1 MGSMRSLK
9 RTASLLLAMVG
20 ALVGTPALAA
30 RVVNATPSG
39 EVSEAVQIRLRF
51 DTAVVPFG
59 SPALPDPATLR
70 CEGLGANAPAPA
82 GSRRW
87 ISDREWAYDLND
99 ALPPG
104 VSCQVTIAP
113 TWKPLNGTLD
123 GPREFRFSSGG
134 PAVLSVEPYEGA
146 QVEEDQH
153 WLLRLNGPVVADTV
167 RRNAWCEV
175 QGIGER
181 VPVVWV
187 EGAPRAALLKSQQIK
202 DKDAERVAV
211 LTCQRPLPPAA
222 GVKLV
227 WGPGIAAANNPKI
240 VTREPRRFEWQVR
253 ERFTAEFTCER
264 ERAEAPCIP
273 LRPMQVRF
281 SAPVAREVAAQIRL
295 ARTDGQGSAVAP
307 KFARDATDPTVEVID
322 FPSPLDESTRYQIT
336 LPKDFRDA
344 SGRTLANASAFPLQT
359 ATGGMPPLAKF
370 AAAPFGVVELGT
382 AAEPGMLPITVRR
395 VHEGGGPPPKA
406 RLNIKTLDAG
416 VSDKDLL
423 QWFAK
428 VQRYHESSF
437 TAQEAGLPQ
446 KDWKVT
452 ETVTG
457 DDGKPRKVTRE
468 RMVGTRE
475 LSLLA
480 KETDVQRSDLPGPGA
495 ETAKTPGATEVLGLP
510 LTRSGYH
517 VVEISSRVLGRQ
529 LLDREAPMYV
539 RAGVL
544 VTPMGV
550 HFKRGRTSS
559 LVWVTTL
566 DRAQPVANADVA
578 VNDCRGDVL
587 WSGRTDAQGVA
598 RIPRGFEVTYDKC
611 VSEHGLFITARSP
624 ARADG
629 GRDLSFVF
637 SGWSQGIESWRFN
650 HPTASGP
657 LDDSNA
663 VRAHTVFDRTLL
675 RVGETVSMKH
685 WLRHETERGLATF
698 KADQQPD
705 EVDITHVATGEVVTL
720 PYARAMRWAI
730 PKAAKQGFY
739 DVTLKRKGGAQWSSG
754 QFRVEAFK
762 VPLVDARLSAPA
774 GPQIAPRELSLG
786 VQLTHLSGGGLST
799 AASLNALL
807 RPAYINFPDYS
818 DYSFTPQDTRNAETG
833 ESVSSVREQVLA
845 DRQPVKTD
853 AQGAATAK
861 VALPASVQALKVPA
875 ELVTEVSFDDPNGE
889 RQTVGRTTT
898 LWPSSLVV
906 GIRARSWLAQK
917 GRVPVQ
923 MVVLDTQGKPQA
935 GQAVELHGEQRTS
948 LTTRQKVVGGFYAY
962 DSKEQVNDLG
972 KLCSGK
978 TDARGLLVCDLDVTS
993 AGEVHLIAQATD
1005 AAGKRAESTASVWVS
1020 LGGELWFDQD
1030 NDDRIDLLPEK
1041 RDLKPGET
1049 ARLQVR
1055 MPFREATVL
1064 VTVEREGVLE
1074 AKVVNLRGSDPV
1086 IEVPIPKASAAGAS
1100 SWAPNVYVSALVLRG
1115 RIRHVPWYSFFDWG
1129 WRSPTLWWN
1138 AWRHEGADY
1147 QPPTAMVDLAKPAF
1161 KLGVAALRVG
1171 LDDHRLEVKV
1181 TPAQPQYGVRQTA
1194 KATVQVLRGGQPLAG
1209 GEVAFA
1215 AVDEGL
1221 LALMPNNSW
1230 ELLEAMFQPRAWGV
1244 ETSTAQNEIIGRRHY
1259 GRKAIAPGG
1268 SGGRNP
1274 TRELF
1279 DTLLLWQ
1286 PAVKLDAQ
1294 GRATID
1300 VPLNDSLTSF
1310 RLVAIAD
1317 SGADQFGTG
1326 SASIRVSQDLQML
1339 AGLPTLVRGGD
1350 QFEAL
1355 YTLRNTTARAMKV
1368 KATLTGQPEQQ
1379 VSIAAGAA
1387 AEVRWKVT
1395 VPQDVT
1401 TLTWEGGAEEVG
1413 VAAGGQ
1419 PARDRIKVVQ
1429 QVQPAVPVRVQQ
1441 ATIRQLDGSVSWPV
1455 APPADALPGLG
1466 GVQVTLKPTL
1476 AGALPGIRRYFEQY
1490 PYRCL
1495 EQKTSRAIG
1504 LHDTAAWTTLVGE
1517 LPTYLDRDGLAHYFP
1532 PSSDSAGGGSDA
1544 LTAYVLAASQA
1555 AGWKIPDAPREAML
1569 AGLTAFVEGRLERRL
1584 PSPRAD
1590 ALERDVRKLA
1600 AIEALSRHGRATAR
1614 LLGSLEIT
1622 PQQWPTGALIDWL
1635 AILRRVEGI
1644 PQQAQRVDEA
1654 RNLLRARLVA
1664 GGTTM
1669 KFADEAGDAW
1679 WWLMTGADANAAR
1692 LLLTAVDDGAGW
1704 REDLPRLVTGLM
1716 ARLDAQRSGAFST
1729 TTANVWT
1736 TLALDRFSAV
1746 HESTP
1751 VTGRSRA
1758 ALGEATRELD
1768 WAKQAGGG
1776 ALSLPWAAPSST
1788 PATLTVT
1795 QQGTGKPWVALQ
1807 SLAAVPLKQPFSAGY
1822 RIERSVTGVEQKTA
1836 GRWTRG
1842 DVMRVQLKVTA
1853 MADLGWVVISDP
1865 VPPGGALLGNG
1876 LGRDSQIATRG
1887 EQASGEAWRVY
1898 EERLPE
1904 AWRAYYAWLPRGTH
1918 TVEYTLRLNTAGRY
1932 TLPPSRVEAMYAP
1945 ENFGEAPIGVMEV
1958 AP

>member
-1 MGSMRSLK
+1 MGAIRRL
-9 RTASLLLAMVG
+9 TDAVVLGVGLAL
-20 ALVGTPALAA
+20 ALVATSAQAA
-30 RVVNATPSG
+30 RVVAATPSG

-59 SPALPDPATLR
+59 SLALPDPATLR
-70 CEGLGANAPAPA
+70 CEGLGAVAAPA

-99 ALPPG
+99 TLPPG
-104 VSCQVTIAP
+104 VSCRVTIAP

-187 EGAPRAALLKSQQIK
+187 DGAPRAALLRSQHIK
-202 DKDAERVAV
+202 DQDAERVAV

-240 VTREPRRFEWQVR
+240 VTRAARRFEWEVR

-281 SAPVAREVAAQIRL
+281 SAPVAREAAAQIRL
-295 ARTDGQGSAVAP
+295 NRADGQGTALAP
-307 KFARDATDPTVEVID
+307 KFAPGAVGPTVEVID
-322 FPSPLDESTRYQIT
+322 FPSPLDERTRYQLT
-336 LPKDFRDA
+336 LPQDFRDA

-382 AAEPGMLPITVRR
+382 AAEPGMLPITVRH

-416 VSDKDLL
+416 VSDKEVL

-428 VQRYHESSF
+428 VQRHHESSF
-437 TAQEAGLPQ
+437 TAQAAGWPQ

-457 DDGKPRKVTRE
+457 DDGRPRQVTRE

-480 KETDVQRSDLPGPGA
+480 QETDVQRSDLPGPGA
-495 ETAKTPGATEVLGLP
+495 ETARTPGATEVLGLP

-550 HFKRGRTSS
+550 HFKHGRTSS

-611 VSEHGLFITARSP
+611 LTDNGLFITARSP

-657 LDDSNA
+657 LDERNA

-685 WLRHETERGLATF
+685 WLRHETERGLAAF

-730 PKAAKQGFY
+730 PKGARQGFY
-739 DVTLKRKGGAQWSSG
+739 DVTLKRKDGAQWSSG

-762 VPLVDARLSAPA
+762 VPLVDGRLSAPA

-807 RPAYINFPDYS
+807 RPAYIHFPDYG
-818 DYSFTPQDTRNAETG
+818 DYSFTPQDTRDAETG
-833 ESVSSVREQVLA
+833 ESVSRVREQVLA

-861 VALPASVQALKVPA
+861 VALPASVQALQVPA

-889 RQTVGRTTT
+889 RQTVGRTTV

-906 GIRARSWLAQK
+906 GIRARSWLAHK

-923 MVVLDTQGKPQA
+923 MVVLDTAGQPQA
-935 GQAVELHGEQRTS
+935 GQAVALRGEQRTS

-962 DSKEQVNDLG
+962 DSKEQVKDLG

-1005 AAGKRAESTASVWVS
+1005 SAGKRAESTASVWVS

-1074 AKVVNLRGSDPV
+1074 AKVVTLRGSDPV
-1086 IEVPIPKASAAGAS
+1086 IEVSIPKASAAGAS

-1129 WRSPTLWWN
+1129 WRAPTLWWN
-1138 AWRHEGADY
+1138 AWRHEGPEY
-1147 QPPTAMVDLAKPAF
+1147 QPPTAMVDLARPAF

-1300 VPLNDSLTSF
+1300 VPLNDALTSF

-1368 KATLTGQPEQQ
+1368 KATLTGQPAQQ

-1387 AEVRWKVT
+1387 TEVRWKVT
-1395 VPQDVT
+1395 VPQDVA

-1441 ATIRQLDGSVSWPV
+1441 ATIRQLDGTVRWPV
-1455 APPADALPGLG
+1455 ALPVDALPGLG

-1476 AGALPGIRRYFEQY
+1476 AGALPGIRRYFELY
-1490 PYRCL
+1490 PYHCL
-1495 EQKTSRAIG
+1495 EQKASRAIG
-1504 LHDTAAWTTLVGE
+1504 LHDTAAWTALVGE

-1584 PSPRAD
+1584 PSPRGD

-1614 LLGSLEIT
+1614 LLGALEIT

-1635 AILRRVEGI
+1635 AILRRVDGI

-1704 REDLPRLVTGLM
+1704 RDDLPRLVTGLM

-1758 ALGEATRELD
+1758 VLGATTRELD
-1768 WAKQAGGG
+1768 WAKQAAGG

-1795 QQGTGKPWVALQ
+1795 QQGTGQPWVALQ
-1807 SLAAVPLKQPFSAGY
+1807 SLAAVPLAQAFSAGY
-1822 RIERSVTGVEQKTA
+1822 RIERRVTGVEQKTA
-1836 GRWTRG
+1836 GQWTRG
-1842 DVMRVQLKVTA
+1842 DVLRVQLQVTA

-1865 VPPGGALLGNG
+1865 VPPGAVLLGNG
-1876 LGRDSQIATRG
+1876 LGRDAQIATRG
-1887 EQASGEAWRVY
+1887 EQSSGAAWRVH

-1904 AWRAYYAWLPRGTH
+1904 AWRAYCAWLPRGTH
-1918 TVEYTLRLNTAGRY
+1918 TVEYTMRLNTAGHY

-1945 ENFGEAPIGVMEV
+1945 ENFGEAPIGVMDV
-1958 AP
+1958 SF

>member
-1 MGSMRSLK
+1 MDTPTGHTTLSRRK
-9 RTASLLLAMVG
+9 RLFGVRLWGTALLAM
-20 ALVGTPALAA
+20 LA
-30 RVVNATPSG
+30 T
-39 EVSEAVQIRLRF
+39 
-51 DTAVVPFG
+51 TAVGQSTPFG
-59 SPALPDPATLR
+59 AAVSRDPSAQAASALTV
-70 CEGLGANAPAPA
+70 E
-82 GSRRW
+82 
-87 ISDREWAYDLND
+87 
-99 ALPPG
+99 
-104 VSCQVTIAP
+104 
-113 TWKPLNGTLD
+113 
-123 GPREFRFSSGG
+123 
-134 PAVLSVEPYEGA
+134 SVDPYEGA
-146 QVEEDQH
+146 QIEEDQH
-153 WLLRLNGPVVADTV
+153 WLLRMSGPVGAETV
-167 RRNAWCEV
+167 RRQAWCEV

-187 EGAPRAALLKSQQIK
+187 DGAPRAALLKSQQIP
-202 DKDAERVAV
+202 DKDAERMAV

-227 WGPGIAAANNPKI
+227 WGG
-240 VTREPRRFEWQVR
+240 RRFAWEVR

-273 LRPMQVRF
+273 LRPMQLRL
-281 SAPVAREVAAQIRL
+281 SAPVAREMAAQIRL
-295 ARTDGQGSAVAP
+295 TRADGQGAAVAP
-307 KFARDATDPTVEVID
+307 TSIPGRNEPTVEVID
-322 FPSPLDESTRYQIT
+322 FPVPLAENTRYQIT

-344 SGRTLANASAFPLQT
+344 SGRALANASAFPLQT

-395 VHEGGGPPPKA
+395 VHEAGGPPPKA

-428 VQRYHESSF
+428 VQRHHESSF
-437 TAQEAGLPQ
+437 TAREAGLPQ
-446 KDWKVT
+446 KDWKVI

-457 DDGKPRKVTRE
+457 DDGRPRKVTRD
-468 RMVGTRE
+468 RIVGTRE

-480 KETDVQRSDLPGPGA
+480 KENDVQRSDLPGPGA
-495 ETAKTPGATEVLGLP
+495 DTAKTPGATEVLGLP

-598 RIPRGFEVTYDKC
+598 RIPRGFEVSYDQC
-611 VSEHGLFITARSP
+611 LTDNGLFVTARSP

-637 SGWSQGIESWRFN
+637 SGWSQGIESWRFS

-685 WLRHETERGLATF
+685 WLRHETERGLAAF

-705 EVDITHVATGEVVTL
+705 EVNITHVATGEVVTL

-730 PKAAKQGFY
+730 PKGAKQGFY

-762 VPLVDARLSAPA
+762 TPLVDARLSAPA

-807 RPAYINFPDYS
+807 RPAYIHFPDYG

-935 GQAVELHGEQRTS
+935 GQAVALRGEQRTS

-962 DSKEQVNDLG
+962 DSKEQVKDLG

-993 AGEVHLIAQATD
+993 AGEIHLIAQATD
-1005 AAGKRAESTASVWVS
+1005 SAGKRTESTASVWVS

-1030 NDDRIDLLPEK
+1030 NDDRIDLLPEQ

-1064 VTVEREGVLE
+1064 VTVEREGVLD
-1074 AKVVNLRGSDPV
+1074 AKVVTLRGSDPV

-1129 WRSPTLWWN
+1129 WRAPTLWWN
-1138 AWRHEGADY
+1138 AWRHEGPEY
-1147 QPPTAMVDLAKPAF
+1147 QAPTAMVDLAKPAF
-1161 KLGVAALRVG
+1161 KLGVAALRIG
-1171 LDDHRLEVKV
+1171 LDEHRLDVKV

-1221 LALMPNNSW
+1221 LALMPNTSW

-1317 SGADQFGTG
+1317 SGVDQFGTG

-1350 QFEAL
+1350 QFEAV
-1355 YTLRNTTARAMKV
+1355 YTLRNTTARAMQV
-1368 KATLTGQPEQQ
+1368 KATLTGQPAQQ

-1387 AEVRWKVT
+1387 AEVRWTVT
-1395 VPQDVT
+1395 VPQDVA
-1401 TLTWEGGAEEVG
+1401 TLTWEGVAEEVG

-1441 ATIRQLDGSVSWPV
+1441 ATIRQLDGTVSWPV

-1495 EQKTSRAIG
+1495 EQQTSRAIG
-1504 LHDTAAWTTLVGE
+1504 LHDTAAWTRLVGE

-1635 AILRRVEGI
+1635 AILRRVDGI
-1644 PQQAQRVDEA
+1644 PQRAQRIDEA
-1654 RNLLRARLVA
+1654 RGLLRGRLVSA
-1664 GGTTM
+1664 GTVL

-1692 LLLTAVDDGAGW
+1692 LLLMAVDDGPGW
-1704 REDLPRLVTGLM
+1704 RDDLPRLVTGLM
-1716 ARLDAQRSGAFST
+1716 ARLDTQRSGAFAT
-1729 TTANVWT
+1729 TTANVWA

-1746 HESTP
+1746 HESAP
-1751 VTGRSRA
+1751 VTGRSRV
-1758 ALGEATRELD
+1758 ALGTTTRELD
-1768 WAKQAGGG
+1768 WSKQAGGG
-1776 ALSLPWAAPSST
+1776 AMTLPWATPASA

-1807 SLAAVPLKQPFSAGY
+1807 SLAAVPLKAPFSAGY

-1836 GRWTRG
+1836 GQWTRG
-1842 DVMRVQLKVTA
+1842 DVLRVQLKVTA

-1865 VPPGGALLGNG
+1865 VPPGAALLGNG
-1876 LGRDSQIATRG
+1876 LGRDAQIATRG
-1887 EQASGEAWRVY
+1887 EQSSGTAWRVF

-1918 TVEYTLRLNTAGRY
+1918 TVEYTMRLNTAGRY
-1932 TLPPSRVEAMYAP
+1932 LLPPSRVEAMYAP
-1945 ENFGEAPIGVMEV
+1945 ENFGEVPVGMLEV
-1958 AP
+1958 R

>member
-1 MGSMRSLK
+1 MGSTRS
-9 RTASLLLAMVG
+9 RTVARWMAAMLAGWTLAG
-20 ALVGTPALAA
+20 AAQAA
-30 RVVNATPSG
+30 RVVTATPSG

-70 CEGLGANAPAPA
+70 CEGLGATAAPA

-87 ISDREWAYDLND
+87 TSDREWAYDLND

-104 VSCQVTIAP
+104 VACQLTIAP

-175 QGIGER
+175 QGVGER

-187 EGAPRAALLKSQQIK
+187 DGAPRAALLKSQQIK
-202 DKDAERVAV
+202 DRDAERVAV

-227 WGPGIAAANNPKI
+227 WGPGIAAANNPKV
-240 VTREPRRFEWQVR
+240 VTRAPRRFEWEVR

-273 LRPMQVRF
+273 LRPMQLRF

-295 ARTDGQGSAVAP
+295 ARADGQGSGIAP
-307 KFARDATDPTVEVID
+307 KLARDATEAMVEAID
-322 FPSPLDESTRYQIT
+322 FPSPLDERTRYQLT

-344 SGRTLANASAFPLQT
+344 SGRALANASAFPLQT

-382 AAEPGMLPITVRR
+382 AAEPGMLPITVRH
-395 VHEGGGPPPKA
+395 VHEGSGPPPKA

-428 VQRYHESSF
+428 VQRHHESSF
-437 TAQEAGLPQ
+437 TAREAGLPQ

-468 RMVGTRE
+468 RIVGTRE

-495 ETAKTPGATEVLGLP
+495 DTAKTPGATEVLGLP

-550 HFKRGRTSS
+550 HFKRGRSSS

-598 RIPRGFEVTYDKC
+598 RIPRGFEVTYDQC
-611 VSEHGLFITARSP
+611 FTDNGLFVTARSP

-657 LDDSNA
+657 LDDRNA

-685 WLRHETERGLATF
+685 WLRHETERGLAAF

-720 PYARAMRWAI
+720 PFARAMHWAI

-739 DVTLKRKGGAQWSSG
+739 DVTLKRKGGAQWSAG

-807 RPAYINFPDYS
+807 RPAYIHFPDYG

-935 GQAVELHGEQRTS
+935 GQAVALRGEQRTS

-962 DSKEQVNDLG
+962 DSKEQVKDLG
-972 KLCSGK
+972 TLCSGK

-993 AGEVHLIAQATD
+993 AGEIHLIAQATD
-1005 AAGKRAESTASVWVS
+1005 SAGKRTESTASVWVS

-1030 NDDRIDLLPEK
+1030 NDDRIDLLPEQ

-1129 WRSPTLWWN
+1129 WRAPTLWWN
-1138 AWRHEGADY
+1138 AWRHEGQDH

-1171 LDDHRLEVKV
+1171 LEDHRLEVKV

-1194 KATVQVLRGGQPLAG
+1194 KATVQVLQGGQPLAG

-1286 PAVKLDAQ
+1286 PTVKLDAQ

-1317 SGADQFGTG
+1317 SGVDQFGTG

-1368 KATLTGQPEQQ
+1368 KATLTGQPEQT

-1387 AEVRWKVT
+1387 TEVRWKVT

-1441 ATIRQLDGSVSWPV
+1441 ATIRQLDGTVSWPV

-1495 EQKTSRAIG
+1495 EQQTSRAIG
-1504 LHDTAAWTTLVGE
+1504 LHDTAAWTALVGE

-1590 ALERDVRKLA
+1590 ALERGVRKLA

-1635 AILRRVEGI
+1635 AILRRVDGI

-1729 TTANVWT
+1729 TTANAWT

-1758 ALGEATRELD
+1758 ALGTTTRELD
-1768 WAKQAGGG
+1768 WAKQADGG
-1776 ALSLPWAAPSST
+1776 AMRLPWAAPSST

-1807 SLAAVPLKQPFSAGY
+1807 SLAAVPLKAPFSAGY

-1842 DVMRVQLKVTA
+1842 DVLRVQLKVTA

-1876 LGRDSQIATRG
+1876 LGRDAQIATRG
-1887 EQASGEAWRVY
+1887 EQSSGAAWRVY

-1918 TVEYTLRLNTAGRY
+1918 TVEYTMRLNTAGRY

-1945 ENFGEAPIGVMEV
+1945 ENFGEAPVGVMEV
-1958 AP
+1958 TP

>member
-1 MGSMRSLK
+1 MGSIRSL
-9 RTASLLLAMVG
+9 TDAVVLGVGLAV
-20 ALVGTPALAA
+20 ALVATPAQAA
-30 RVVNATPSG
+30 RVVTATPSG

-59 SPALPDPATLR
+59 TPALPDPATLR
-70 CEGLGANAPAPA
+70 CEGLGASATAPA

-87 ISDREWAYDLND
+87 TSDREWAYDLND
-99 ALPPG
+99 TLPAG
-104 VSCQVTIAP
+104 VTCRVTIAP

-134 PAVLSVEPYEGA
+134 PAVLDIEPYEGA

-153 WLLRLNGPVVADTV
+153 WLLHLNGPVVADTV

-187 EGAPRAALLKSQQIK
+187 DGAPRAALLKRQQIR
-202 DKDAERVAV
+202 DQDAERVAV

-222 GVKLV
+222 GVQLV

-240 VTREPRRFEWQVR
+240 VTRQPHRFAWEVR

-273 LRPMQVRF
+273 LRPMQLRF
-281 SAPVAREVAAQIRL
+281 SAPVARDVAAQVRL
-295 ARTDGQGSAVAP
+295 NRADRQGAGVAP
-307 KFARDATDPTVEVID
+307 KFARDTAEPTVEVLD
-322 FPSPLDESTRYQIT
+322 FPVPLAERTRYQIT

-344 SGRTLANASAFPLQT
+344 SGRALANASAFPLQA

-370 AAAPFGVVELGT
+370 AAAPFGVVELGS
-382 AAEPGMLPITVRR
+382 AAEPGLLPITVRQ
-395 VHEGGGPPPKA
+395 VHEGSGPPPKA
-406 RLNIKTLDAG
+406 RLNLKTLDAG
-416 VSDKDLL
+416 ASDKAIL

-428 VQRYHESSF
+428 VQRHHETSF
-437 TAQEAGLPQ
+437 TAREAGWPQ
-446 KDWKVT
+446 KDWTVT

-457 DDGKPRKVTRE
+457 DDGQPRKVTRD

-475 LSLLA
+475 ISLLA
-480 KETDVQRSDLPGPGA
+480 KEADVQRSDLPGPGA

-550 HFKRGRTSS
+550 HFKHGRTSS

-566 DRAQPVANADVA
+566 DRARPVANADVA

-598 RIPRGFEVTYDKC
+598 RIPRGFEVTYDQC
-611 VSEHGLFITARSP
+611 LSNDGLFITARSP

-657 LDDSNA
+657 LDDRNA

-685 WLRHETERGLATF
+685 WLRLETERGLAAF
-698 KADQQPD
+698 KAEQQPD

-720 PYARAMRWAI
+720 SYARAMRWAI
-730 PKAAKQGFY
+730 PAAARQGVY
-739 DVTLKRKGGAQWSSG
+739 DVTLKRKDGASWPSG
-754 QFRVEAFK
+754 QFCVEAFK
-762 VPLVDARLSAPA
+762 TPLVDARLSVPA
-774 GPQIAPRELSLG
+774 GPQIAPRTLRLG
-786 VQLTHLSGGGLST
+786 VQLTHLSGGGLAT

-807 RPAYINFPDYS
+807 RPAYVDFPDYS
-818 DYSFTPQDTRNAETG
+818 DYHFTPQSRTDPATG
-833 ESVSSVREQVLA
+833 ESVSRVREQLIA
-845 DRQPVKTD
+845 DRQPLKTD
-853 AQGAATAK
+853 AQGAATAQ
-861 VALPASVQALKVPA
+861 VALPASVQALQVPA
-875 ELVTEVSFDDPNGE
+875 ELVTELSFDDPNGE
-889 RQTVGRTTT
+889 RQTVGRTTL

-923 MVVLDTQGKPQA
+923 MVVLDTAGQPQA
-935 GQAVELHGEQRTS
+935 GQAVVLRGEQHTAT
-948 LTTRQKVVGGFYAY
+948 TTRQKVVGGFYAY
-962 DSKEQVNDLG
+962 DTKTQVQDLG
-972 KLCSGK
+972 TLCSGK
-978 TDARGLLVCDLDVTS
+978 TDARGLLVCDLDVTRS
-993 AGEVHLIAQATD
+993 GELQLVAQATD
-1005 AAGKRAESTASVWVS
+1005 GAGQRSESSTSVWVS
-1020 LGGELWFDQD
+1020 LGGELWFEQD
-1030 NDDRIDLLPEK
+1030 NDDRIDLLPER

-1064 VTVEREGVLE
+1064 VTVEREGVLD
-1074 AKVVNLRGSDPV
+1074 ARVVTLRGSDPV
-1086 IEVPIPKASAAGAS
+1086 IEVPIPKASAAGAG

-1115 RIRHVPWYSFFDWG
+1115 RVRQVPWYSFFDWG
-1129 WRSPTLWWN
+1129 WRAPTLWWH
-1138 AWRHEGADY
+1138 AWRHEGPDY

-1161 KLGVAALRVG
+1161 KLGVAALRIG
-1171 LDDHRLEVKV
+1171 LDAHRLEVKV

-1194 KATVQVLRGGQPLAG
+1194 QATVQVLRGGQPLAG

-1221 LALMPNNSW
+1221 LALMPNTSW

-1259 GRKAIAPGG
+1259 GRKALAPGG

-1279 DTLLLWQ
+1279 DTLLLWR
-1286 PAVKLDAQ
+1286 PSVKLDAQ

-1300 VPLNDSLTSF
+1300 VPLNDALTSF

-1317 SGADQFGTG
+1317 SGVDQFGTG

-1355 YTLRNTTARAMKV
+1355 YTLRNTTARAMQV
-1368 KATLTGQPEQQ
+1368 RATLTGQPAQQ
-1379 VSIAAGAA
+1379 VAIAAGAA
-1387 AEVRWKVT
+1387 AEVRWTVT
-1395 VPQDVT
+1395 VPQDVA
-1401 TLTWEGGAEEVG
+1401 TLTWAGAAEEVG
-1413 VAAGGQ
+1413 GQ
-1419 PARDRIKVVQ
+1419 ARDRIQVVQ

-1441 ATIRQLDGSVSWPV
+1441 ATIRQLDGPVRWPV

-1466 GVQVTLKPTL
+1466 GVQVTLQPTL
-1476 AGALPGIRRYFEQY
+1476 AGALPGIRRYFAQY

-1495 EQKTSRAIG
+1495 EQQASRAIG
-1504 LHDTAAWTTLVGE
+1504 LHDTAAWTALVGE
-1517 LPTYLDRDGLAHYFP
+1517 LPAYLDRDGLAHYFP
-1532 PSSDSAGGGSDA
+1532 PPSDSAGGGSDV
-1544 LTAYVLAASQA
+1544 LTAYVLAASHA
-1555 AGWKIPDAPREAML
+1555 AGWTLPDAPREAML
-1569 AGLTAFVEGRLERRL
+1569 AGLTAFVDGRLERRL
-1584 PSPRAD
+1584 PSPRGD

-1600 AIEALSRHGRATAR
+1600 AIEALSRHGRASAR
-1614 LLGSLEIT
+1614 LLGSLEIA
-1622 PQQWPTGALIDWL
+1622 PAQWPTSALIDWL
-1635 AILRRVEGI
+1635 AILRRVDGI

-1654 RNLLRARLVA
+1654 RHLLRARLVA
-1664 GGTTM
+1664 GGTALQ
-1669 KFADEAGDAW
+1669 FADEARDAW

-1692 LLLTAVDDGAGW
+1692 LLLAAVDDSAGW
-1704 REDLPRLVTGLM
+1704 RDDLPRLVTGLV
-1716 ARLDAQRSGAFST
+1716 ARLDAQRSGAFPT

-1746 HESTP
+1746 HASTP
-1751 VTGRSRA
+1751 VTGRSRV
-1758 ALGEATRELD
+1758 ALGATTRELD
-1768 WAKQAGGG
+1768 WATQAGGG
-1776 ALSLPWAAPSST
+1776 TVRLPWAAPSGT
-1788 PATLTVT
+1788 PAALTVT
-1795 QQGTGKPWVALQ
+1795 QQGTGQPWVALQ
-1807 SLAAVPLKQPFSAGY
+1807 SLAAVPLKAPFSAGY
-1822 RIERSVTGVEQKTA
+1822 RIERSVTAVEQKTP
-1836 GRWTRG
+1836 GQWSRG
-1842 DVMRVQLKVTA
+1842 DVLRVQLQVTA
-1853 MADLGWVVISDP
+1853 LADRGWVVISDP
-1865 VPPGGALLGNG
+1865 VPPGAVLLGSG
-1876 LGRDSQIATRG
+1876 LGRDAQIATRG
-1887 EQASGEAWRVY
+1887 EPASGTAWRVH
-1898 EERLPE
+1898 EERLPG
-1904 AWRAYYAWLPRGTH
+1904 AWRAYCAWLPRGTH
-1918 TVEYTLRLNTAGRY
+1918 TVAYTMRLNTAGRY

-1945 ENFGEAPIGVMEV
+1945 ESFGEAPVGGMDVR
-1958 AP
+1958 

>member
-1 MGSMRSLK
+1 MGSMRS
-9 RTASLLLAMVG
+9 RTVAGWMAAVLAGWTLAG
-20 ALVGTPALAA
+20 AAQAA
-30 RVVNATPSG
+30 RVVTATPSG

-70 CEGLGANAPAPA
+70 CEGLGAQAAPA
-82 GSRRW
+82 GNRRW
-87 ISDREWAYDLND
+87 TSDREWAYDLND
-99 ALPPG
+99 TLPPG

-113 TWKPLNGTLD
+113 MWKPLNGTLD
-123 GPREFRFSSGG
+123 GPRDFRFSSGG

-175 QGIGER
+175 QGVGER

-187 EGAPRAALLKSQQIK
+187 DGAPRAALLKSQQIK
-202 DKDAERVAV
+202 DRDAERVAV

-240 VTREPRRFEWQVR
+240 VTRTPRRFAWEVR

-295 ARTDGQGSAVAP
+295 ARADGQGSAVAP
-307 KFARDATDPTVEVID
+307 KFARDATDATVEVID
-322 FPSPLDESTRYQIT
+322 FPSPLDESTRYQLT

-437 TAQEAGLPQ
+437 TAQEAGWPQ

-457 DDGKPRKVTRE
+457 EDGKPRKVTRD
-468 RMVGTRE
+468 RIVGTRE

-480 KETDVQRSDLPGPGA
+480 KEADVQRSDLPGPGA

-529 LLDREAPMYV
+529 LLARETPMYV

-550 HFKRGRTSS
+550 HFKRGRSSS

-598 RIPRGFEVTYDKC
+598 RIPRGFEMSYDQC
-611 VSEHGLFITARSP
+611 LTDNGLFVTARSP

-657 LDDSNA
+657 LDDRNA

-685 WLRHETERGLATF
+685 WLRHETERGLAAF
-698 KADQQPD
+698 KAEQQPD

-730 PKAAKQGFY
+730 PKGAKQGFY

-774 GPQIAPRELSLG
+774 VPQIAPRELNLA

-807 RPAYINFPDYS
+807 RPAYINFPDYG
-818 DYSFTPQDTRNAETG
+818 DYSFSPPDTRNAETG

-861 VALPASVQALKVPA
+861 VTLPASVQALKVPA

-935 GQAVELHGEQRTS
+935 GQAVALRGEQRTS

-962 DSKEQVNDLG
+962 DSKEQVKDFG
-972 KLCSGK
+972 TLCSGK
-978 TDARGLLVCDLDVTS
+978 TDARGLLVCDLDVTQS
-993 AGEVHLIAQATD
+993 GELQLIAQATD
-1005 AAGKRAESTASVWVS
+1005 GAGKRTESTASVWVS

-1055 MPFREATVL
+1055 MPFREAMVL

-1074 AKVVNLRGSDPV
+1074 AKVVTLRGSDPV
-1086 IEVPIPKASAAGAS
+1086 IEVPIPKASAAGAG

-1129 WRSPTLWWN
+1129 WRAPTLWWN
-1138 AWRHEGADY
+1138 AWRHEGQDY

-1161 KLGVAALRVG
+1161 KLGVAALRIG
-1171 LDDHRLEVKV
+1171 LDGHRLEVKV

-1194 KATVQVLRGGQPLAG
+1194 KATVQVLRAGQPLAG

-1317 SGADQFGTG
+1317 SGVDQFGTG

-1350 QFEAL
+1350 QFDAL

-1387 AEVRWKVT
+1387 TEVRWKVT

-1441 ATIRQLDGSVSWPV
+1441 ATIRQLDGAVSWPV

-1495 EQKTSRAIG
+1495 EQQTSRAIG
-1504 LHDTAAWTTLVGE
+1504 LHDTAAWTRLVGE

-1584 PSPRAD
+1584 PSPRGD
-1590 ALERDVRKLA
+1590 SLERDVRKLA

-1635 AILRRVEGI
+1635 AILRRVDGI

-1654 RNLLRARLVA
+1654 RKLLRARLVA
-1664 GGTTM
+1664 GGTTL

-1692 LLLTAVDDGAGW
+1692 LLLAAVDDGPGW

-1758 ALGEATRELD
+1758 ALGATTRELD

-1776 ALSLPWAAPSST
+1776 AMSLPWAAPSAT

-1836 GRWTRG
+1836 GQWSRG
-1842 DVMRVQLKVTA
+1842 DVLRVQLKVTA

-1865 VPPGGALLGNG
+1865 VPPGAALLGNG

-1887 EQASGEAWRVY
+1887 EQSSGAAWRVY

-1918 TVEYTLRLNTAGRY
+1918 TVEYTMRLNTAGRY
-1932 TLPPSRVEAMYAP
+1932 LLPPSRVEAMYAP
-1945 ENFGEAPIGVMEV
+1945 ENFGEMPIGVMNV
-1958 AP
+1958 SF

>member
-1 MGSMRSLK
+1 MGSTRS
-9 RTASLLLAMVG
+9 RTVAGWMAAMLAGWTLAG
-20 ALVGTPALAA
+20 AAQAA
-30 RVVNATPSG
+30 RVVTATPSG

-51 DTAVVPFG
+51 DTAVAPFG

-70 CEGLGANAPAPA
+70 CEGLGATAPPA

-99 ALPPG
+99 TLPPG
-104 VSCQVTIAP
+104 VSCQLTIAP
-113 TWKPLNGTLD
+113 SWKPLNGTLD
-123 GPREFRFSSGG
+123 GPRDFRFSSGG

-181 VPVVWV
+181 MPVTWV

-202 DKDAERVAV
+202 DQDAERVAV

-240 VTREPRRFEWQVR
+240 VTRTPRRFAWEVR

-273 LRPMQVRF
+273 LRPMQLRL

-295 ARTDGQGSAVAP
+295 ARADGQGTAVAP
-307 KFARDATDPTVEVID
+307 TFARNATDATVEVID
-322 FPSPLDESTRYQIT
+322 FPSPLDENTRYQIT

-382 AAEPGMLPITVRR
+382 AAEPGMLPITLRR
-395 VHEGGGPPPKA
+395 VHEGSGPPPKA

-416 VSDKDLL
+416 TSDKDLL

-428 VQRYHESSF
+428 VQRHHETSF
-437 TAQEAGLPQ
+437 TAKEAGWPK
-446 KDWKVT
+446 KDWTVT
-452 ETVTG
+452 ETATG
-457 DDGKPRKVTRE
+457 DDGKPRKVTRD
-468 RMVGTRE
+468 RMVGSRE
-475 LSLLA
+475 ISLLA
-480 KETDVQRSDLPGPGA
+480 KETDAQRSDLPGPGA

-550 HFKRGRTSS
+550 HFKRGRSSS

-598 RIPRGFEVTYDKC
+598 RIPRGFEVSYDQC
-611 VSEHGLFITARSP
+611 LTDNGLFVTARSP

-657 LDDSNA
+657 LDDRNA

-685 WLRHETERGLATF
+685 WLRLETERGLAAF
-698 KADQQPD
+698 KAEQQPY

-720 PYARAMRWAI
+720 PYARAMRWVI
-730 PKAAKQGFY
+730 PTAAKQGFY
-739 DVTLKRKGGAQWSSG
+739 EVTLKRKDGASWSSG

-774 GPQIAPRELSLG
+774 GPQIAPRELNLG

-807 RPAYINFPDYS
+807 RPAYINFPDYG
-818 DYSFTPQDTRNAETG
+818 DYSFSPPDTRNAETG

-861 VALPASVQALKVPA
+861 LALPASVQALKVPA

-935 GQAVELHGEQRTS
+935 GQAVALSGEQRTS

-962 DSKEQVNDLG
+962 DSKEQVKDLG
-972 KLCSGK
+972 TLCSGK
-978 TDARGLLVCDLDVTS
+978 TDARGLLVCDLDVAS
-993 AGEVHLIAQATD
+993 SGEIHLIAQATD
-1005 AAGKRAESTASVWVS
+1005 DAGKRAESTTSVWVS
-1020 LGGELWFDQD
+1020 LGGELWFAQD

-1064 VTVEREGVLE
+1064 VTVEREGVLD
-1074 AKVVNLRGSDPV
+1074 AKVVTLRGSDPV
-1086 IEVPIPKASAAGAS
+1086 IEVPIPKTSAAGAS

-1138 AWRHEGADY
+1138 AWRHEGQEY

-1171 LDDHRLEVKV
+1171 LEDHWLEVKV

-1317 SGADQFGTG
+1317 SGVDQFGTG

-1387 AEVRWKVT
+1387 TEVRWKVT
-1395 VPQDVT
+1395 VPQDVA

-1413 VAAGGQ
+1413 MAAGGQ

-1429 QVQPAVPVRVQQ
+1429 QAQPAVPVRVQQ
-1441 ATIRQLDGSVSWPV
+1441 ATIRQLDGAVSWPV

-1476 AGALPGIRRYFEQY
+1476 AGALPGIRRYFELY

-1504 LHDTAAWTTLVGE
+1504 LHDTAAWTALVGE

-1532 PSSDSAGGGSDA
+1532 PSSDSVGGGSDA
-1544 LTAYVLAASQA
+1544 LTAYVLAASHA

-1614 LLGSLEIT
+1614 LLGSLQIT

-1635 AILRRVEGI
+1635 AILRRVDGI

-1664 GGTTM
+1664 GGTTL

-1692 LLLTAVDDGAGW
+1692 LLLAAVDDGAGW

-1746 HESTP
+1746 HESTS

-1758 ALGEATRELD
+1758 ALGTTTRELD

-1776 ALSLPWAAPSST
+1776 TMGLPWAVPSST

-1836 GRWTRG
+1836 GQWSRG
-1842 DVMRVQLKVTA
+1842 DVLRVQLKVTA

-1887 EQASGEAWRVY
+1887 EQSSGAAWRVY

-1918 TVEYTLRLNTAGRY
+1918 TVEYTMRLNTAGRY
-1932 TLPPSRVEAMYAP
+1932 LLPPSRVEAMYAP

>member
-1 MGSMRSLK
+1 MDALK
-9 RTASLLLAMVG
+9 HRQVWPWRHWGVAALAMV
-20 ALVGTPALAA
+20 AAAAVGQPATFGSAVSRDLAA
-30 RVVNATPSG
+30 QAAS
-39 EVSEAVQIRLRF
+39 VSAPQVQSI
-51 DTAVVPFG
+51 DPF
-59 SPALPDPATLR
+59 
-70 CEGLGANAPAPA
+70 
-82 GSRRW
+82 
-87 ISDREWAYDLND
+87 
-99 ALPPG
+99 
-104 VSCQVTIAP
+104 
-113 TWKPLNGTLD
+113 
-123 GPREFRFSSGG
+123 
-134 PAVLSVEPYEGA
+134 EGA

-153 WLLRLNGPVVADTV
+153 WLLHLNGPVVADTV

-175 QGIGER
+175 QGVGER
-181 VPVVWV
+181 VPVIWV
-187 EGAPRAALLKSQQIK
+187 DGAPRAALLKSQHIK

-240 VTREPRRFEWQVR
+240 VTREPRRFAWEVR

-295 ARTDGQGSAVAP
+295 TRADGQGSAVAP
-307 KFARDATDPTVEVID
+307 KFARDATEATAEVID
-322 FPSPLDESTRYQIT
+322 FPAPLDENTRYQVT

-344 SGRTLANASAFPLQT
+344 SGRALANASAFPLQT

-406 RLNIKTLDAG
+406 RLNVKTLDAG

-428 VQRYHESSF
+428 VQRHHETSF
-437 TAQEAGLPQ
+437 TAKELGWPR
-446 KDWKVT
+446 KDWTVT
-452 ETVTG
+452 ETVT
-457 DDGKPRKVTRE
+457 DDNGQPRKVTRD
-468 RMVGTRE
+468 RMVGSRE

-480 KETDVQRSDLPGPGA
+480 KEGDVQRSDLPGPGTD
-495 ETAKTPGATEVLGLP
+495 TAKTPGATEVLGLP

-598 RIPRGFEVTYDKC
+598 RIPRGFEVTYDQC
-611 VSEHGLFITARSP
+611 LSEQGLFITARSP
-624 ARADG
+624 TRADG

-657 LDDSNA
+657 LDDRNA

-685 WLRHETERGLATF
+685 WLRLETERGLAAF
-698 KADQQPD
+698 KAEQQPD
-705 EVDITHVATGEVVTL
+705 AVDITHVATGEVVTL

-730 PKAAKQGFY
+730 PQGAKQGFY
-739 DVTLKRKGGAQWSSG
+739 EVTLKRKGGEQGGAQWSSG

-774 GPQIAPRELSLG
+774 GPQVAPRELSLG
-786 VQLTHLSGGGLST
+786 VQLTHLSGGGLAT

-807 RPAYINFPDYS
+807 RPAYVHFPDYD
-818 DYSFTPQDTRNAETG
+818 DYSFSPPDTRNAETG
-833 ESVSSVREQVLA
+833 ESVSRVHEQVIA

-861 VALPASVQALKVPA
+861 VVLPASVQALKVPA

-889 RQTVGRTTT
+889 RQTVGRTTM

-923 MVVLDTQGKPQA
+923 MVVLDTAGKPQA
-935 GQAVELHGEQRTS
+935 GQAVTLRGEQRTS

-962 DSKEQVNDLG
+962 DSKEQVSDLG
-972 KLCSGK
+972 TLCSGK
-978 TDARGLLVCDLDVTS
+978 TDARGLLVCDLDVTRS
-993 AGEVHLIAQATD
+993 GEIHLIAQASD
-1005 AAGKRAESTASVWVS
+1005 GAGKRTESSASVWVS
-1020 LGGELWFDQD
+1020 LGGELWFEQD
-1030 NDDRIDLLPEK
+1030 NDDRIDLLPEQ
-1041 RDLKPGET
+1041 RDLKPGDT

-1064 VTVEREGVLE
+1064 VTVEREGVLD
-1074 AKVVNLRGSDPV
+1074 AKVVTLRGSDPV
-1086 IEVPIPKASAAGAS
+1086 IEVPIPKASTAGAS

-1129 WRSPTLWWN
+1129 WRAPTLWWN
-1138 AWRHEGADY
+1138 AWRHEGPAY
-1147 QPPTAMVDLAKPAF
+1147 QAPTAMVDLAKPAF
-1161 KLGVAALRVG
+1161 KLGVAALRIG

-1194 KATVQVLRGGQPLAG
+1194 KAAVQVLRGGQPLAG

-1221 LALMPNNSW
+1221 LALMPNTSW

-1244 ETSTAQNEIIGRRHY
+1244 ETATAQNEIIGRRHY
-1259 GRKAIAPGG
+1259 GRKALAPGG

-1300 VPLNDSLTSF
+1300 VPLNDALTSF

-1317 SGADQFGTG
+1317 GGASGADQFGTG

-1339 AGLPTLVRGGD
+1339 AGLPTLVREGD

-1368 KATLTGQPEQQ
+1368 RATLTGQPAQE

-1387 AEVRWKVT
+1387 TEVRWTVT
-1395 VPQDVT
+1395 VPTGVT
-1401 TLTWEGGAEEVG
+1401 SLTWEGSAEEVG
-1413 VAAGGQ
+1413 VVAGGQ

-1429 QVQPAVPVRVQQ
+1429 QVQPVVPVRVQQ
-1441 ATIRQLDGSVSWPV
+1441 ATIRPLDGTVSWPV
-1455 APPADALPGLG
+1455 APPVDALPGQG

-1504 LHDTAAWTTLVGE
+1504 LHDTAAWTALVGE

-1555 AGWKIPDAPREAML
+1555 AGWTIPDAPREAML

-1584 PSPRAD
+1584 PSPRGD

-1644 PQQAQRVDEA
+1644 PQRAQRIDEA
-1654 RNLLRARLVA
+1654 RGLLRARLVA
-1664 GGTTM
+1664 GGTMM

-1704 REDLPRLVTGLM
+1704 RDDLPRLVTGLM

-1736 TLALDRFSAV
+1736 TLALERFSAV

-1758 ALGEATRELD
+1758 VLGATTRELD

-1776 ALSLPWAAPSST
+1776 VMSLPWAAPSSPPATSAT

-1795 QQGTGKPWVALQ
+1795 QQGTGQPWIVLQ
-1807 SLAAVPLKQPFSAGY
+1807 SLAAVPLQQPFSAGY

-1842 DVMRVQLKVTA
+1842 DVLRVQLKVTA

-1865 VPPGGALLGNG
+1865 VPPGAALLGNG
-1876 LGRDSQIATRG
+1876 LGRDAQIATRG
-1887 EQASGEAWRVY
+1887 EQSSGTAWRVY

-1918 TVEYTLRLNTAGRY
+1918 TVEYTVRLNTAGRY

-1945 ENFGEAPIGVMEV
+1945 ENFGEAPVGVLEV
-1958 AP
+1958 R